1 MEAATTEPPP
11 LAETEPTA
19 RLSGSIIKL
28 LKRAFWVY
36 LRPYWPAQIGLI
48 LTVVIT
54 VLLHTSLP
62 LTLKYLIDSAI
73 IPRNEHM
80 LILILGGI
88 GVLFVLYAVSDI
100 VQAYIQAQ
108 VGAKIKRDLWLK
120 MFTHLQHLPVSFFD
134 NIQPGEIT
142 TLFAQ
147 EIITLR
153 ATLRDLTV
161 EGLRAVLLVVVTI
174 GAMIFLNWQLSLIIA
189 LILPLMTIIPRWI
202 LKKSTAADYG
212 ERRHDAT
219 VAHAVQDNVAAQ
231 PLLRAFGL
239 HDLAVS
245 KFAALIGQ
253 EPGNPT
259 SRLTQLKKG
268 LRVPHFQR
276 SMVVVWTDIQQM
288 AILGVTIAA
297 GAYFA
302 WRDLLTIGTF
312 SAFIVL
318 LSQAGRAITSLS
330 MYVRNLIA
338 GASALERIEQVLN
351 TPLDSADTD
360 SVVTL
365 PPISQQICFADVSFG
380 YPGQSL
386 QLKQVSF
393 TVPARQSIAFVGRSG
408 AGKSTLLKLLLRFYD
423 PSEGQILIDGYDL
436 GQVNQRSFRGQ
447 IGVVLQEAPLLNT
460 TIRDNICLVKPDA
473 TDDEVI
479 VAARLAEIHDTIIA
493 LPQGYNTPVGEG
505 GKRLS
510 PGQRQR
516 VALARA
522 LLHQP
527 SLLLLDEITAALDLE
542 TEAAINQT
550 LKKLARERTVVT
562 VTHRLSSVVEADQ
575 IVVVDNGQVIEQG
588 THWELLKNKKF
599 YRRLWQLQSG
609 FVISADGQY
618 AEVRGARLRFIPLFA
633 QLDEL
638 TLSAIA
644 DQFVSEYF
652 DTEQVVFTQGSPGDK
667 FYIIV
672 RGKVAVSFTSE
683 PDGQQVSL
691 AQLEDGDYFGEIAL
705 IEGGTRRASVQTIL
719 PSLFL
724 TLERE
729 RFEKLMNDLPSLQK
743 IVQRK
748 ARERT
753 MDTLTTLEQGK
764 SPLPFNLQ

>member
-1 MEAATTEPPP
+1 
-11 LAETEPTA
+11 
-19 RLSGSIIKL
+19 
-28 LKRAFWVY
+28 
-36 LRPYWPAQIGLI
+36 
-48 LTVVIT
+48 
-54 VLLHTSLP
+54 
-62 LTLKYLIDSAI
+62 
-73 IPRNEHM
+73 
-80 LILILGGI
+80 
-88 GVLFVLYAVSDI
+88 
-100 VQAYIQAQ
+100 
-108 VGAKIKRDLWLK
+108 
-120 MFTHLQHLPVSFFD
+120 
-134 NIQPGEIT
+134 
-142 TLFAQ
+142 
-147 EIITLR
+147 
-153 ATLRDLTV
+153 
-161 EGLRAVLLVVVTI
+161 
-174 GAMIFLNWQLSLIIA
+174 
-189 LILPLMTIIPRWI
+189 
-202 LKKSTAADYG
+202 
-212 ERRHDAT
+212 
-219 VAHAVQDNVAAQ
+219 
-231 PLLRAFGL
+231 
-239 HDLAVS
+239 
-245 KFAALIGQ
+245 
-253 EPGNPT
+253 
-259 SRLTQLKKG
+259 
-268 LRVPHFQR
+268 
-276 SMVVVWTDIQQM
+276 
-288 AILGVTIAA
+288 
-297 GAYFA
+297 
-302 WRDLLTIGTF
+302 
-312 SAFIVL
+312 
-318 LSQAGRAITSLS
+318 
-330 MYVRNLIA
+330 
-338 GASALERIEQVLN
+338 
-351 TPLDSADTD
+351 
-360 SVVTL
+360 
-365 PPISQQICFADVSFG
+365 
-380 YPGQSL
+380 
-386 QLKQVSF
+386 
-393 TVPARQSIAFVGRSG
+393 
-408 AGKSTLLKLLLRFYD
+408 
-423 PSEGQILIDGYDL
+423 
-436 GQVNQRSFRGQ
+436 
-447 IGVVLQEAPLLNT
+447 
-460 TIRDNICLVKPDA
+460 
-473 TDDEVI
+473 
-479 VAARLAEIHDTIIA
+479 

>member
-1 MEAATTEPPP
+1 MDTASTEPLP
-11 LAETEPTA
+11 LAETEPPA
-19 RLSGSIIKL
+19 RLSGSINKL

-36 LRPYWPAQIGLI
+36 LRPYWPAQIGLM
-48 LTVVIT
+48 LTVVVT

-62 LTLKYLIDSAI
+62 LTLKFLIDSAI
-73 IPRNEHM
+73 VPRNEQM

-88 GVLFVLYAVSDI
+88 GGLFILYAVSDI
-100 VQAYIQAQ
+100 VQAYVQAQ
-108 VGAKIKRDLWLK
+108 VGAKIKRDLWLNL
-120 MFTHLQHLPVSFFD
+120 FTHLQHLPVSFFD
-134 NIQPGEIT
+134 HTQPGEIT

-147 EIITLR
+147 DIITLR

-161 EGLRAVLLVVVTI
+161 EGLRAILLVVVTI
-174 GAMIFLNWQLSLIIA
+174 GAMIFLNWRLSLMVA

-212 ERRHDAT
+212 ERCHDAA

-239 HDLAVS
+239 HDLAIS

-253 EPGNPT
+253 EPDSPT
-259 SRLTQLKKG
+259 SRLVQLKKG

-297 GAYFA
+297 GAYLA
-302 WRDLLTIGTF
+302 WRGQLTIGAF

-318 LSQAGRAITSLS
+318 LSQAGRAITALS
-330 MYVRNLIA
+330 IYVRNLIA

-351 TPLDSADTD
+351 APLDSAVTG
-360 SVVTL
+360 SAVTL
-365 PPISQQICFADVSFG
+365 PPISEQIRFDGVSFG

-386 QLKQVSF
+386 QIKDVSF
-393 TVPARQSIAFVGRSG
+393 TIAARHSIAFVGRSG

-436 GQVNQRSFRGQ
+436 CQVDQRSFRGQ

-460 TIRDNICLVKPDA
+460 TIRENICLVKPDA
-473 TDDEVI
+473 TDEEVI
-479 VAARLAEIHDTIIA
+479 AAARLAEIHETIVA
-493 LPQGYNTPVGEG
+493 LPQGYHTPVGEG
-505 GKRLS
+505 GKWLS

-542 TEAAINQT
+542 AEAAINQT

-575 IVVVDNGQVIEQG
+575 IVVVDNGQVVEQG
-588 THWELLKNKKF
+588 THWDLLKNKQF

-609 FVISADGQY
+609 FIISADGQY

-633 QLDEL
+633 QLDDA
-638 TLSAIA
+638 TLNAIA

-652 DTEQVVFTQGSPGDK
+652 DAEQIVFTQGSAGDK

-672 RGKVAVSFTSE
+672 RGKVAVSLTTE
-683 PDGQQVSL
+683 PDGARVTL

-705 IEGGTRRASVQTIL
+705 VEGGTRRAAVQTIL

-729 RFEKLMNDLPSLQK
+729 RFEKLMTDLPSLQK

-753 MDTLTTLEQGK
+753 MDTLTTIEHVK
-764 SPLPFNLQ
+764 SPLPFDLQ

>member
-1 MEAATTEPPP
+1 MDTAPTEPPL
-11 LAETEPTA
+11 LAKTEPTA

-28 LKRAFWVY
+28 LKRAWGVY
-36 LRPYWPAQIGLI
+36 LRPYWAAQIGLT
-48 LTVVIT
+48 LTVIVT
-54 VLLHTSLP
+54 VLLQASLP
-62 LTLKYLIDSAI
+62 LTLKFLIDSAI

-88 GVLFVLYAVSDI
+88 GGLFVLYAVSDI
-100 VQAYIQAQ
+100 VQAYVQAQ
-108 VGAKIKRDLWLK
+108 IGAKIKQDLWLK
-120 MFTHLQHLPVSFFD
+120 LFTHLQHLPVSFFD
-134 NIQPGEIT
+134 NVQPGEIT

-174 GAMIFLNWQLSLIIA
+174 GAMIFLNWRLSLMVA
-189 LILPLMTIIPRWI
+189 LILPLMTVIPRWI

-212 ERRHDAT
+212 ERRHDAA

-231 PLLRAFGL
+231 LLLRAFGL
-239 HDLAVS
+239 HDLAID
-245 KFAALIGQ
+245 KFASLIGQ
-253 EPGNPT
+253 QPDSPT
-259 SRLTQLKKG
+259 SRLAQLKKG

-288 AILGVTIAA
+288 AILGITIAA

-302 WRDLLTIGTF
+302 WRGQLTIGTF

-318 LSQAGRAITSLS
+318 LSQAGRAITALS

-351 TPLDSADTD
+351 TPLDHVD
-360 SVVTL
+360 SGAAVAL
-365 PPISQQICFADVSFG
+365 PPISEQIRFAGVSFG

-393 TVPARQSIAFVGRSG
+393 TVPARKSIAFVGRSG

-423 PSEGQILIDGYDL
+423 PTEGQILIDGYDL
-436 GQVNQRSFRGQ
+436 GQVDQHSFRGQ

-460 TIRDNICLVKPDA
+460 TVRENICLVKPDA
-473 TDDEVI
+473 TDEEVI
-479 VAARLAEIHDTIIA
+479 AAARLAEIHDMIMA
-493 LPQGYNTPVGEG
+493 LPQGYHTPVGEG

-522 LLHQP
+522 LLHNP

-588 THWELLKNKKF
+588 THWELLKNKQF

-609 FVISADGQY
+609 FIISADGQY

-633 QLDEL
+633 QLDEP

-652 DTEQVVFTQGSPGDK
+652 DAEQILFTQGSPGDK

-672 RGKVAVSFTSE
+672 RGKVAVSFVTE
-683 PDGQQVSL
+683 PEGQRVTL

-729 RFEKLMNDLPSLQK
+729 RFEKLMVDLPSLQK

-753 MDTLTTLEQGK
+753 MDTLTRLERGK